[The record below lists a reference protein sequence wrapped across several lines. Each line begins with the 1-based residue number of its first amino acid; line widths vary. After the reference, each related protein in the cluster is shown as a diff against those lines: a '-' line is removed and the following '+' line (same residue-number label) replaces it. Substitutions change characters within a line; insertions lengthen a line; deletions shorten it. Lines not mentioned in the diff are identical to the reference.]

1 MEVLTTVDE
10 ERIRQL
16 VGRDEFF
23 WLDLHGPEHH
33 DVLHLGG
40 LLGFHPAAVED
51 TAEWDQL
58 PKVDVYGDH
67 LLLVF
72 FTADTEDPRSEPR
85 EVHVYLS
92 GGWLVTVRRCA
103 SPLDELYAPMRAAD
117 PGCEEEDHLVYRVL
131 DALADGWDPVVDA
144 LDARVDELEVEVLDR
159 PRRDHPRAIYWI
171 KQEVQDLLRH
181 AARQA
186 SVMPEAVDAMH
197 RLPGLTHGSRA
208 WLRDVTTHCEAIASE
223 LHRIA
228 ADLSSLTDTY
238 FNANANRLNRL
249 VTYVSVGS
257 VFFLLWTLVTG
268 FFGQNFGWLVRHID
282 SKGAF
287 FGYELGALV
296 LPTVVLAVVLWRRR
310 RDWL

>member
-1 MEVLTTVDE
+1 MRVLTGLDD
-10 ERIRQL
+10 L
-16 VGRDEFF
+16 PAGEFF
-23 WLDLHGPEHH
+23 WLDLVSPTLDDLER
-33 DVLHLGG
+33 LGDQLG
-40 LLGFHPAAVED
+40 LHPAAVED
-51 TAEWDQL
+51 SREWDQL
-58 PKVDVYGDH
+58 PKTDDYGDH
-67 LLLVF
+67 LLIVF
-72 FTADTEDPRSEPR
+72 FTAERTNGVTRPR

-92 GGWLVTVRRCA
+92 GGWVMTVRRCETA
-103 SPLDELYAPMRAAD
+103 FDRLHDRMRSED
-117 PGCEEEDHLVYRVL
+117 PVEEDLIVYRLL

-159 PRRDHPRAIYWI
+159 PQRDHPRAIYWM

-186 SVMPEAVDAMH
+186 SVMPDAVDAMH
-197 RLPGLTHGSRA
+197 RLPGLRHGSRE
-208 WLRDVTTHCEAIASE
+208 WLRDVTTHCESIASD
-223 LHRIA
+223 LNRIS

-268 FFGQNFGWLVRHID
+268 FFGQNFGWLVDHID

-287 FGYELGALV
+287 IGYELGALV
-296 LPTVVLAVVLWRRR
+296 IPTVVLALILWRRR